1 MRKTEIAQ
9 SIAAV
14 GDRVVQ
20 QALYNLFRAIT
31 GDDPRDG
38 VVEGVM
44 GPGPALQSLA
54 QTGFPVG
61 LPPNGTIAFNGQL
74 TLDTALP
81 TIYSGGIWLRFPPE
95 AVLDDETGGL
105 YWCVMTSTTQG
116 TVYAPRVDTSLGFV
130 ARRGNTAVP
139 VTGSD
144 SPYTQ
149 DTSVDIVITR
159 FTLPANSMGP
169 RGRMRFSTALCS
181 PSNANNKIFRWAIG
195 PNNLPFW
202 SHSITTGSFAGAFI
216 VEARA
221 RGTGE
226 FISSNWSSASFHG
239 SNPISYRVINHTVQQ
254 DIVGIAQLA
263 VATDYLVLEGFGA
276 EVLYANG

>member
-144 SPYTQ
+144 SPYMQ

-169 RGRMRFSTALCS
+169 RGRMRFNTALCS
-181 PSNANNKIFRWAIG
+181 PSNANQKIFKWVIG
-195 PNNLPFW
+195 PSNILLW
-202 SHSITTGSFAGAFI
+202 SHILTTSSFSGGYPI
-216 VEARA
+216 EIRA
-221 RGTGE
+221 RGTDR
-226 FISSNWSSASFHG
+226 IVTSNWGGATLQS
-239 SNPISYRVINHTVQQ
+239 SNPIFYATINHTVQQ
-254 DIVGIAQLA
+254 DIVAIAQLA
-263 VATDYLVLEGFGA
+263 VATDYVILEGFGA
-276 EVLYANG
+276 EVLYTSG